1 MTNWIQSEYDP
12 EKFTFKHEGW
22 EVIIWGPQWNNK
34 IDVFPPHKGEEVEVY
49 PEGIW
54 VRGASD
60 GSWHEQPESFTI
72 PWPIIGAIIEA
83 RQRVAEREK
92 KEE

>member
-1 MTNWIQSEYDP
+1 MTNWTERGYGAQVFS
-12 EKFTFKHEGW
+12 HEGW
-22 EVIIWGPQWNNK
+22 EVWIQSPQWNNR
-34 IDVFPPHKGEEVEVY
+34 IEVFPPHKDCQVEVY

-72 PWPIIGAIIEA
+72 PWRVIGAIIEA